1 MQRRALTLGLRALG
15 RACNSSS
22 LSASGALP
30 SYLAALS
37 LLSEQ
42 ARGPRPTCD
51 AWRSG
56 APPAAAYA
64 SAAVMQPVEAIQQFR
79 LAQTG
84 EGIKECE
91 LVQWFVAE
99 GEAVEEFG
107 RICEV
112 QSDKA
117 TIEITSPYAGI
128 VRRLHHAAGDVVQVG
143 EVLADIEADG
153 DYPAGAGG
161 APELSLA
168 APPYGTAGGAAAAV
182 SDAYAPAVNGAAM
195 AAGVAVSTSGSIG
208 GDEVADRVLTSP
220 AVRRLAREHGLDL
233 RAVKGT
239 GPEGR
244 VTKADVL
251 AYLDSLAAAAG
262 TPVGEEVVRAIPST
276 EEGGVA
282 AAAATAAPAPHV
294 ARPLA
299 PPASA
304 QPPAPAR
311 PPAPWPAGAEEE
323 ALPQPIIVPLRG
335 YRKAMLRS
343 MAAAAAVDALVELR
357 DALRGDPALAG
368 ARLTFLPFLMKAA
381 ALAIRQVPLVNASLA
396 EDQSAIL
403 EHSHVNLGV
412 AMATPHG
419 LVVPN
424 IKHSKSIADIAQE
437 LGRLQAAAAAN
448 QLRPAD
454 LAGGTFTLSN
464 IGSIGGTYATPL
476 INPPEVCRCR
486 VAILAVGRVARVPR
500 LTLDESGIAPASVLN
515 ISLGA
520 DHRVVDGAT
529 LAGFA
534 RAFRGFVESP
544 GSLLLHLR

>member
-1 MQRRALTLGLRALG
+1 M
-15 RACNSSS
+15 
-22 LSASGALP
+22 
-30 SYLAALS
+30 
-37 LLSEQ
+37 
-42 ARGPRPTCD
+42 
-51 AWRSG
+51 
-56 APPAAAYA
+56 
-64 SAAVMQPVEAIQQFR
+64 
-79 LAQTG
+79 
-84 EGIKECE
+84 
-91 LVQWFVAE
+91 
-99 GEAVEEFG
+99 
-107 RICEV
+107 
-112 QSDKA
+112 
-117 TIEITSPYAGI
+117 
-128 VRRLHHAAGDVVQVG
+128 
-143 EVLADIEADG
+143 
-153 DYPAGAGG
+153 
-161 APELSLA
+161 
-168 APPYGTAGGAAAAV
+168 
-182 SDAYAPAVNGAAM
+182 
-195 AAGVAVSTSGSIG
+195 
-208 GDEVADRVLTSP
+208 
-220 AVRRLAREHGLDL
+220 
-233 RAVKGT
+233 
-239 GPEGR
+239 
-244 VTKADVL
+244 
-251 AYLDSLAAAAG
+251 
-262 TPVGEEVVRAIPST
+262 
-276 EEGGVA
+276 
-282 AAAATAAPAPHV
+282 
-294 ARPLA
+294 
-299 PPASA
+299 
-304 QPPAPAR
+304 
-311 PPAPWPAGAEEE
+311 
-323 ALPQPIIVPLRG
+323 
-335 YRKAMLRS
+335 
-343 MAAAAAVDALVELR
+343 ELR

-424 IKHSKSIADIAQE
+424 IKHVQSKSIADIAQE

-476 INPPEVCRCR
+476 INPPE